1 MKGSPYAKIFE
12 QKILEWDEWLIYTF
26 NLIQSFYYEQKN

>member
-12 QKILEWDEWLIYTF
+12 ERINEWEGWLNYTM
-26 NLIQSFYYEQKN
+26 NLIL

>member
-12 QKILEWDEWLIYTF
+12 NRINEWENWL
-26 NLIQSFYYEQKN
+26 

>member
-12 QKILEWDEWLIYTF
+12 DRIIEWENWLNYTQ
-26 NLIQSFYYEQKN
+26 NLFDFFVKV

>member
-12 QKILEWDEWLIYTF
+12 KRITDWEDWLIYTF
-26 NLIQSFYYEQKN
+26 NLTNSWKAV

>member
-12 QKILEWDEWLIYTF
+12 EKLIDWEEWLNYTQ
-26 NLIQSFYYEQKN
+26 NLFDYFVKV

>member
-12 QKILEWDEWLIYTF
+12 KRIADWEDWLTYTYDLT
-26 NLIQSFYYEQKN
+26 NAWKNVQ